1 MLTLLL
7 SLLSGSGGDA
17 LALERALA
25 VVDAADVC
33 ADVAF
38 LASDELEGRDT
49 PSQGL
54 RLAARYLR
62 ARVERLGF
70 RPSGDQGF
78 FDLYPLERGG
88 LDPARTRAWILA
100 DGKERALVLGRD
112 YAFFGGGE
120 HRLEGPVVF
129 VGQGRAEE
137 LAGLDL
143 AGKWVLLLDGGGG
156 RGRGREAWEE
166 RRQRDERLRA
176 AGALGTLSA
185 SEATGPEAEER
196 DGRLARMSGFMTRGS
211 LRTPGRAEEP
221 RGPEFPGLSLSTTV
235 SQELLRT
242 KPKPGTELGLRLG
255 EERAQRPKETLE
267 LENVAALW
275 PGSDPVLGREVI
287 VLSAHYDHEGVI
299 DGEIYNGADDNG
311 SGTSTLLAVADAL
324 AQLGPLRRSVLLLWV
339 SGEEKGLLGSEAWT
353 RAPTLPEGHRAVC
366 DINIDMVGRNAPDKL
381 LITPS
386 KDLAE
391 YNGLTRLAERLAP
404 LEGFPALGSAD
415 EYWERSDHMNFAVHL
430 KIPVAF
436 LFSDVHEDYHRPSDD
451 AEKIDCDKIRR
462 VARLVLRLL
471 DGLQEDT
478 LAL

>member
-1 MLTLLL
+1 MLNLLL
-7 SLLSGSGGDA
+7 SLLSGTGGDA
-17 LALERALA
+17 VALERALA
-25 VVDAADVC
+25 VVDAGDVC

-78 FDLYPLERGG
+78 FDLYTLERSGYDLG
-88 LDPARTRAWILA
+88 KTGAWLET
-100 DGKERALVLGRD
+100 DGQERALVLGRD

-120 HRLEGPVVF
+120 HELAGPVVF
-129 VGQGRAEE
+129 VGAASEAD

-143 AGKWVLLLDGGGG
+143 AGKWALVLDAS

-166 RRQRDERLRA
+166 RRARQERLVA
-176 AGALGTLSA
+176 ARALGTLSVID
-185 SEATGPEAEER
+185 ATGPEAEQR
-196 DGRLARMSGFMTRGS
+196 DERLAQMASFVTGGS
-211 LRTPGRAEEP
+211 LRTPGADEP
-221 RGPEFPGLSLSTTV
+221 ARGPEFPGLSLASGP
-235 SQELLRT
+235 SRELLRAS
-242 KPKPGTELGLRLG
+242 PKLGTELGRLR
-255 EERAQRPKETLE
+255 ERRVRSPKETLE

-275 PGSDPVLGREVI
+275 PGSDPVLGREVL
-287 VLSAHYDHEGVI
+287 VLSAHYDHVGVSG
-299 DGEIYNGADDNG
+299 GEIYNGADDNG

-324 AQLGPLRRSVLLLWV
+324 AQQGPLRRSVLLLWV

-353 RAPTLPEGHRAVC
+353 KAPTLPEGHRAVC
-366 DINIDMVGRNAPDKL
+366 NLNIDMVGRNAPDKL

-404 LEGFPALGSAD
+404 LEGFPVLGSAD
-415 EYWERSDHMNFAVHL
+415 QYWERSDHMNFAVHL

-436 LFSDVHEDYHRPSDD
+436 LFSDVHEDYHRPTDD
-451 AEKIDCDKIRR
+451 IEKIDCDKIRR

-471 DGLQEDT
+471 DGLQED
-478 LAL
+478 ALGL